1 MVLVESCRVEQLN
14 KIKNFFFPTR
24 PSCCWQ
30 LPYDCVTHCHYC
42 WSSPRN
48 ETLGRPQRSS
58 ELLLWSFYDTLA
70 GHTLYI
76 FIVESFRATTE
87 TSAFQIPSALLLW
100 LDRTGLEIGIY
111 CKMRWSFYPTPDWG
125 CFSERVELFNSNNT
139 ARNNNARTKSLAVWE
154 GQEIWN
160 RLKIWAAVVV
170 AGKWQDVMI
179 PLPSSVFLLLLLLAT
194 IPPQAMLNWKKGAV
208 FSGGRILFQML
219 KLVRCFENG
228 L

>member
-1 MVLVESCRVEQLN
+1 MLLTTSL
-14 KIKNFFFPTR
+14 
-24 PSCCWQ
+24 W
-30 LPYDCVTHCHYC
+30 LCH
-42 WSSPRN
+42 SLS
-48 ETLGRPQRSS
+48 
-58 ELLLWSFYDTLA
+58 LLLVIAQKWDTRSTTEELWA
-70 GHTLYI
+70 VVVKLLRHSCWAHIIYI
-76 FIVESFRATTE
+76 FSRVLPGTTE

-125 CFSERVELFNSNNT
+125 CFSKRVELFNSNNT

-170 AGKWQDVMI
+170 VGKWQDVMI

-194 IPPQAMLNWKKGAV
+194 IPPQAMLNWNKGAV

-219 KLVRCFENG
+219 KLVRCFENE